1 MMNTENILIQNVI
14 FKYIAFDIYDIM
26 INLRS

>member
-14 FKYIAFDIYDIM
+14 FKYIAFDIYDMM